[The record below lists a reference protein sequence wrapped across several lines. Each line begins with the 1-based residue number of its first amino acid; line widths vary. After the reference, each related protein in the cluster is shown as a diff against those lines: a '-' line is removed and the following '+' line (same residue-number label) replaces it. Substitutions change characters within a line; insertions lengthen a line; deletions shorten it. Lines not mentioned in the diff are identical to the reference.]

1 MEKIQRS
8 LKYIQE
14 DDQKVIVQNEA
25 ATEEQVENRQEEE
38 QQENVVKGYDVY
50 QQLKKQTVQSK
61 AQSVIDQNQAK
72 IDEIAK
78 LLASV

>member
-14 DDQKVIVQNEA
+14 DDQKVNVQNEA

-50 QQLKKQTVQSK
+50 Q
-61 AQSVIDQNQAK
+61 
-72 IDEIAK
+72 
-78 LLASV
+78 